1 MTNENSKNKTKFRL
15 INGGRDELE
24 KELVR
29 ALFSIDN
36 GEVERISNLL
46 KPRQLTNES
55 KLRLVSKKPKM
66 P

>member
-36 GEVERISNLL
+36 GEIERISNLL
-46 KPRQLTNES
+46 KPRQFTNES
-55 KLRLVSKKPKM
+55 MPKLVSKKSKM

>member
-1 MTNENSKNKTKFRL
+1 MTKNNSKDKRKFLL

-36 GEVERISNLL
+36 GEIERISNLL
-46 KPRQLTNES
+46 KPRQFTNES
-55 KLRLVSKKPKM
+55 MPKLVSKKPKM

>member
-1 MTNENSKNKTKFRL
+1 MTKNNSKDKRKFLL

-46 KPRQLTNES
+46 KPRQFSDEN
-55 KLRLVSKKPKM
+55 KPKLVSKKPKM

>member
-1 MTNENSKNKTKFRL
+1 MTKQNSKNKTKFRL

-36 GEVERISNLL
+36 GEVGRISNLL

-55 KLRLVSKKPKM
+55 MPKLVSKKPKM

>member
-36 GEVERISNLL
+36 GEIERISNLL
-46 KPRQLTNES
+46 KPRQFTNES
-55 KLRLVSKKPKM
+55 MPKLVSKKPKM

>member
-36 GEVERISNLL
+36 GEIERISNLL
-46 KPRQLTNES
+46 EPRQFTNES
-55 KLRLVSKKPKM
+55 MPKLVSKKSKM

>member
-1 MTNENSKNKTKFRL
+1 MTNQNSKNKTKFRL
-15 INGGRDELE
+15 INGGRYDLE
-24 KELVR
+24 KEFVR

-36 GEVERISNLL
+36 GEIERISNLL
-46 KPRQLTNES
+46 KPRQFTNES

>member
-1 MTNENSKNKTKFRL
+1 MTKENSKNKTKFRL

-36 GEVERISNLL
+36 VEKNWSLSSCSERIN
-46 KPRQLTNES
+46 RAIES
-55 KLRLVSKKPKM
+55 MAK
-66 P
+66 